1 MGHSGLLLYL
11 QYLRHL
17 RSKDEVKRLI
27 DTEEAK
33 METGYLD
40 HLQSALHPLGD
51 NLEFATYEVV
61 SRTSEAS
68 ERLTEERSDDGRSLS
83 IRLTEEIFQVSRRST
98 LKS

>member
-1 MGHSGLLLYL
+1 MN
-11 QYLRHL
+11 
-17 RSKDEVKRLI
+17 RLI

-61 SRTSEAS
+61 SRTSE
-68 ERLTEERSDDGRSLS
+68 RGKRVSD
-83 IRLTEEIFQVSRRST
+83 
-98 LKS
+98 